1 MSPLKLVVVKTR
13 RGVVLAA
20 LVAAVAL
27 PAATYVAGARVSDN
41 CESINRVVDAGS
53 KILDPEVQLGY
64 ARTHGLVSRREYGF
78 QLERARRLRP
88 LTQHYLAV
96 WRSGACK

>member
-1 MSPLKLVVVKTR
+1 MSPFRPVVVKTR
-13 RGVVLAA
+13 RGVLLAA
-20 LVAAVAL
+20 VVAAFAF
-27 PAATYVAGARVSDN
+27 PGAAYLAGSRVNDN

-64 ARTHGLVSRREYGF
+64 ARERGLVSPREYQV